1 VRFVMFIF
9 ILLLILFSLTLP
21 AYSANVSSDMPI
33 NMANFSTSNIPQV
46 ESFLKSGGLIFDT
59 TDAASTDGP
68 GFFISYK
75 FTIPENKEMVWYQLV
90 IIAGRGPGSI
100 GQSRYSW
107 SVDDGVMHP
116 ALRAQRIK
124 PDGEGIIEH
133 LQIPLQLSSGQHTLK
148 ITFYPDQRL
157 KLMNRATE
165 AFTKH
170 HAEIRGLA
178 WRQIAA
184 PVTLKHQELAKSFKL
199 KSNDTVVLFGDSIT
213 EEEFYGRHFVRIID
227 AVFPASG
234 ITVYNSGVSLNR
246 TLEGVARID
255 KDVLPLKPQ
264 WTIIAYGVND
274 AMQISPEDFISNYA
288 KMMKPLRDNGINVLC
303 ASPSGMTPNVEA
315 LGPTFFSMHATDKA
329 SAIDRSMVRS
339 SELLKDFA
347 GKNGA
352 LFADIHGAITR
363 TVILRVSLMNNQ
375 WHPNYEGGRMFAIAL
390 LRSLGMTE
398 NDITRTGDAR
408 DLEYFRAIEKMTP
421 ASDSHPPAIKTFD
434 GVLHG
439 TTIFAADYADN
450 RLVICDAN
458 GKVKAVL
465 PTSHHPNALIIS
477 KKRNELYV
485 ACEGAG
491 KLQVYSLPDL
501 KLKETIDL
509 TIESYPTGLALS
521 KDEKTLWIASF
532 FGSKIIEFDMEN
544 RKPLRNLPM
553 PNVVNG
559 VALAADGT
567 LLVSMP
573 NALAFVDIS
582 TGKISSTADTIK
594 FTANFLQKPDGTIYL
609 IDAEHWQ
616 LLPIDIVARKLGK
629 PIPAPA
635 QTRAMAYDMTTG
647 HLFAGDWMNNRLLE
661 IDGGKIVNNNQLPVA
676 MGMLVERF

>member
-1 VRFVMFIF
+1 MTIF
-9 ILLLILFSLTLP
+9 FFMLLLLLSVSAHI
-21 AYSANVSSDMPI
+21 YSANAVVDIPVVMTSFSD
-33 NMANFSTSNIPQV
+33 TNIPQV
-46 ESFLKSGGLIFDT
+46 ESYLKTGSLTFDT
-59 TDAASTDGP
+59 VEALPANG
-68 GFFISYK
+68 GAFNLSYK
-75 FTIPENKEMVWYQLV
+75 FTIPDNSANLWYRLV
-90 IIAGRGPGSI
+90 VTAGRGPGSI
-100 GQSRYSW
+100 GQSRFSW
-107 SVDDGVMHP
+107 SVDDGEFNP

-124 PDGEGIIEH
+124 VNGDGVVEH
-133 LQIPLQLSSGQHTLK
+133 LQIPVKLAGGQHTLK
-148 ITFYPDQRL
+148 ISFSSDQRL

-178 WRQIAA
+178 WRPIAA
-184 PVTLKHQELAKSFKL
+184 PVVVKHQELAKNFKL

-213 EEEFYGRHFVRIID
+213 EEEFYGRHFVRILD
-227 AVFPASG
+227 SVFSESG

-288 KMMKPLRDNGINVLC
+288 KMLKPLRDNGINVLC

-347 GKNGA
+347 GKNDA

-363 TVILRVSLMNNQ
+363 TAIPRVSLMNNQ
-375 WHPNYEGGRMFAIAL
+375 WHPNFEGGRMFAIAL

-398 NDITRTGDAR
+398 NEITRTGDGR
-408 DLEYFRAIEKMTP
+408 DLLYYRALEKMIP
-421 ASDSHPPAIKTFD
+421 AVDSHPPMIKNID
-434 GVLHG
+434 GILQG

-450 RLVICDAN
+450 RLVVCDAN

-465 PTSHHPNALIIS
+465 PTPHHPNSLAIS
-477 KKRNELYV
+477 KGRKELYV

-491 KLQVYSLPDL
+491 KLQIYSLPDL
-501 KLKETIDL
+501 KLKQTIDL

-532 FGSKIIEFDMEN
+532 FGSKIIEFDLEN
-544 RKPLRNLPM
+544 RKPLRNFPM

-559 VALAADGT
+559 VALATDGT
-567 LLVSMP
+567 LLVSLP
-573 NALAFVDIS
+573 NALAFVDTA
-582 TGKISSTADTIK
+582 TGKIALTSDTVK
-594 FTANFLQKPDGTIYL
+594 FTANFLQKPDGTLFL

-616 LLPIDIVARKLGK
+616 MLPVDVTARKLGK

-661 IDGGKIVNNNQLPVA
+661 IDGRKIVNDKPLPAV
-676 MGMLVERF
+676 MGMLVEKF